1 MIRWL
6 WVDNLV
12 DSLPQQTDLL
22 AQAEALEAELKQL
35 ADADE
40 LDDDGLSAVLEKR
53 EMLHQKMGAAIDH
66 EEVELSVYQ
75 PYFRQAYQNTKALL
89 KRCQAEQ
96 SDVKE
101 RLITLNTSKKAR
113 KAY

>member
-1 MIRWL
+1 MSE
-6 WVDNLV
+6 
-12 DSLPQQTDLL
+12 SLPEPTDLL

-35 ADADE
+35 ADAEE
-40 LDDDGLSAVLEKR
+40 LDDDALSAVLEKR
-53 EMLHQKMGAAIDH
+53 ETLHQKMGAALDND
-66 EEVELSVYQ
+66 EVALDVYQ
-75 PYFRQAYQNTKALL
+75 PYFRQAYQNTKTLL
-89 KRCQAEQ
+89 QRCQAEQ